1 MRTGLT
7 RILIPLGFL
16 SFLVAGCLFSP
27 RDPDPGGGEVCYE
40 SVAPKTVESLFV
52 NLDESLKCLQ
62 QSSYS
67 DQLGLE
73 FVFEPTP
80 SAEATF
86 PDAFG
91 DEWDRETEEFFLSQL
106 FSTSDS
112 LDATLRISDVQQ
124 PTGDPN
130 VGPYCITAE
139 YSVRRVSGGSALTYT
154 GVAEYTLELFA
165 TSWTLTRWVDRDTQ
179 SAESISTLRGGLL
192 GGGASP

>member
-1 MRTGLT
+1 MRARLS

-16 SFLVAGCLFSP
+16 SFLVTGCLFSP
-27 RDPDPGGGEVCYE
+27 REPDPGGGEVCYE
-40 SVAPKTVESLFV
+40 SVAPKTVEALFV
-52 NLDESLKCLQ
+52 NLNESLKCLQ
-62 QSSYS
+62 QSSYA

-73 FVFEPTP
+73 FAFEPTP

-86 PDAFG
+86 PDAFD

-112 LDATLRISDVQQ
+112 LVAELRISDVQQ

-165 TSWTLTRWVDRDTQ
+165 TSWTLTRWVDRETQ
-179 SAESISTLRGGLL
+179 SAESISSLRGGLL
-192 GGGASP
+192 GGGATP